1 MQDASSDN
9 LYAPPTADVA
19 PAPRATATAA
29 QPFYV
34 VSATKF
40 CVLFFVTFGLYVLYW
55 FYVHWRRWGRTSNET
70 VWPVP
75 RAVFS
80 IFFAHALARRIDQR
94 LRALGIVR
102 AWSPALAATVYV
114 VFQIGSTVASRL
126 ADRGI
131 GVPITDIVSLL
142 ALVPIALSMLA
153 MQRAANAACGDPD
166 GAGNRRFT
174 WANWVWIVIF
184 GLIWLLIGA
193 AILLPAFGVDL
204 PQ

>member
-1 MQDASSDN
+1 MQDASADN

-19 PAPRATATAA
+19 PMPATAADA

-55 FYVHWRRWGRTSNET
+55 FYVHWRRWGRAHNET

-75 RAVFS
+75 RALFS

-114 VFQIGSTVASRL
+114 VCQIGSTVTSLL
-126 ADRGI
+126 ADGGI
-131 GVPITDIVSLL
+131 GVPITDYISLL

-174 WANWVWIVIF
+174 WANGAWIVIF
-184 GLIWLLIGA
+184 GLIWALAGA
-193 AILLPAFGVDL
+193 AILLPAFVVDL
-204 PQ
+204 SQ